1 LENNVKILE
10 VFKLIIET
18 NSSSNNNFEIRNV
31 LNNNRIKLNAFF
43 IDKKYLLIALF
54 FILSKDKSILLE
66 FVYQL
71 ILLKFVRFIKKRLAK
86 KFLKVYL
93 Q

>member
-18 NSSSNNNFEIRNV
+18 NSSSNNNFEIRNI

-43 IDKKYLLIALF
+43 IDKKYSLIALF
-54 FILSKDKSILLE
+54 LILSKDKSILLE

-86 KFLKVYL
+86 KF
-93 Q
+93 